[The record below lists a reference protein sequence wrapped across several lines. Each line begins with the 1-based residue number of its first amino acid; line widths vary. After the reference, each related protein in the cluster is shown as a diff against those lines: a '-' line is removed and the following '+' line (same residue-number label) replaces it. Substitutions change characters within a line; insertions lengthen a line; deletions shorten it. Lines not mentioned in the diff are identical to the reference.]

1 MQYFKIKFKLNL
13 MQKKSKNQY
22 FKDNEVLCKA
32 NQKSKLG
39 HLKRISSVIKESM
52 TKLNVSKTKGGKVQ
66 IVPCS
71 RAFS

>member
-1 MQYFKIKFKLNL
+1 MQYFKIKLNL
-13 MQKKSKNQY
+13 MQKKNKNQY

-39 HLKRISSVIKESM
+39 HSKRISSVIKESM

-71 RAFS
+71 RALS